1 MPTYKQIDNLLEQA
15 KAVQQSK
22 QRGKF
27 FRNNQE
33 EGRKNTMENTIY
45 DENNGLWYAKRG
57 NYYLPYINLPVS
69 GRLNEYLASI
79 DEQTE
84 DMFSRLVKKNADK
97 QGVTEQLKE
106 ENQLE

>member
-1 MPTYKQIDNLLEQA
+1 
-15 KAVQQSK
+15 
-22 QRGKF
+22 
-27 FRNNQE
+27 
-33 EGRKNTMENTIY
+33 MENTIY

-106 ENQLE
+106 ENQLEQVQRMNNIRACVKEVVESKLIYS